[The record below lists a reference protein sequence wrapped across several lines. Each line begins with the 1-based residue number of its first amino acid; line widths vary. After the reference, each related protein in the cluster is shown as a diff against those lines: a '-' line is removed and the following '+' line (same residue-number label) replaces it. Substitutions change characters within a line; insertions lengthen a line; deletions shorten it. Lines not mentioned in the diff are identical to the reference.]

1 MRADE
6 RDDWDWKYENHR
18 DMKEIANMD
27 AQEKLKA
34 RNTFECMVRRLQYAL
49 DEQAE
54 LKRHDKTMEPGLYAL
69 KAKRVELCVKSAR
82 KAMEAAKTEYERVC
96 K

>member
-6 RDDWDWKYENHR
+6 RDDWDWKYDDYR
-18 DMKEIANMD
+18 DRKEIKSMD

-34 RNTFECMVRRLQYAL
+34 RNTFESMVRRLQYAL
-49 DEQAE
+49 DEQAI
-54 LKRHDKTMEPGLYAL
+54 LRRHGKSMDQLTYNMKMKRS
-69 KAKRVELCVKSAR
+69 ELCVKTAR
-82 KAMEAAKTEYERVC
+82 KAMEAAKAEYERVC

>member
-1 MRADE
+1 ME
-6 RDDWDWKYENHR
+6 
-18 DMKEIANMD
+18 DMKKMD
-27 AQEKLKA
+27 SQEKLKA

-54 LKRHDKTMEPGLYAL
+54 LRRHNKTMEPGLFAL
-69 KAKRVELCVKSAR
+69 KMKRSELCVSSAR
-82 KAMEAAKTEYERVC
+82 KAMEAAKTQLEAAY